1 MVITNASVLW
11 KNSRNCSLTQIF
23 LRPWLQGFLVM
34 VWVLI
39 PMFIYGQTLSPQLT
53 SALNQMGM
61 VPFTD
66 AVQSATF
73 DLQDHEG
80 NPVSLSDF
88 NGQIVMINFWATW
101 CGPCRTEMPS
111 MQRMYDSFRD
121 RGFVMLAVNSRENP
135 RVVAQFIDEF
145 GYTFPVAL
153 DLNGRVSFQYG
164 VRSIP
169 LTYLIDPDGR
179 IIAGKPGA
187 QEWDTPRIFQGID
200 QVLQIYGK

>member
-1 MVITNASVLW
+1 MQRVNQCISETIYRFHDVMGN
-11 KNSRNCSLTQIF
+11 KPRTCIF
-23 LRPWLQGFLVM
+23 GWFFIL
-34 VWVLI
+34 LI
-39 PMFIYGQTLSPQLT
+39 FVPAISYGQALT
-53 SALNQMGM
+53 PGLTTALNQMGM

-66 AVQSATF
+66 HVQSATF
-73 DLQDHEG
+73 DLQDHNG

-88 NGQIVMINFWATW
+88 SGQVVMVNFWATW

-111 MQRMYDSFRD
+111 MQRMYNSFRD

-135 RVVAQFIDEF
+135 RVVAQFIEEF

-153 DLNGRVSFQYG
+153 DINGRVSFQYG

-169 LTYLIDPDGR
+169 LTYLIDPTGR

-187 QEWDTPRIFQGID
+187 QEWDAPRIFQGLD